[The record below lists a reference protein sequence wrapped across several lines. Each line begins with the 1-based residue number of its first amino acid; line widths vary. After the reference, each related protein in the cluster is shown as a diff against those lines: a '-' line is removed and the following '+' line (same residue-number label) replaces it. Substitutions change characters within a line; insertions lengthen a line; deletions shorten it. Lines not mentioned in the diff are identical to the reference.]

1 MSAENKIPLLA
12 IAILIVLLILLT
24 TCAENKRILQKIG
37 VPKNLLNE
45 IFILPK
51 AETFPSEQNVL
62 SAVPIIP
69 VDIIPLN

>member
-1 MSAENKIPLLA
+1 MKAENKIPLLA
-12 IAILIVLLILLT
+12 IATLIVLLILLT

-45 IFILPK
+45 SFTLPK